1 MHTINK
7 RRVKNF
13 IIAFAY
19 TVCAIVSSCAYG
31 VQAESPE
38 EVVVEEISAVVVD
51 EVAVGSNIDLSVEV
65 IEAPEV
71 VYFDVPLEEPL
82 QDRIFELCEER
93 GIDPAIIIA
102 MIERESRFRPS
113 IKGDHGRSYGLMQI
127 QPKWHQKRANELG
140 CPDLLNPYHNVTVG
154 IDLLGDLIETGGS
167 LEWALM
173 AYNGGAAYANRLAAR
188 GEVSDYAKAIL
199 SNAEKFYEGVAS
211 DDQV

>member
-19 TVCAIVSSCAYG
+19 TVCAIVSSCAYS

-38 EVVVEEISAVVVD
+38 EVVVEEISAVVVN

-211 DDQV
+211 DD

>member
-13 IIAFAY
+13 VIAFAY
-19 TVCAIVSSCAYG
+19 TVCAIVSSCTYS
-31 VQAESPE
+31 VRAESPE
-38 EVVVEEISAVVVD
+38 EVVVEEISAVVVN

-127 QPKWHQKRANELG
+127 QPKWHQKRANGLG

-199 SNAEKFYEGVAS
+199 SNAEKFHEGVAS
-211 DDQV
+211 DDKV

>member
-1 MHTINK
+1 MHAINK

-13 IIAFAY
+13 VIAFAY
-19 TVCAIVSSCAYG
+19 TVCAIMSSCVYS

-38 EVVVEEISAVVVD
+38 EVVVEEISAVVVN
-51 EVAVGSNIDLSVEV
+51 EVAVGSDIDLSVEV

-127 QPKWHQKRANELG
+127 KPKWHQKRANELG

>member
-1 MHTINK
+1 MHKINK
-7 RRVKNF
+7 RRIKNF

-19 TVCAIVSSCAYG
+19 TICAVVSSCTYG

-38 EVVVEEISAVVVD
+38 EVVVEEISAIVVD
-51 EVAVGSNIDLSVEV
+51 EVAVGSDIDLSVEV

-93 GIDPAIIIA
+93 GIDPAIIVA
-102 MIERESRFRPS
+102 MIERESRFRAS

-188 GEVSDYAKAIL
+188 GEVSNYAKAVL
-199 SNAEKFYEGVAS
+199 SNAEKLYKGVAE